1 MKNTL
6 AHILSKILLLTFVL
20 GGFCISMS
28 GCMSIDSD
36 KSLLDPGDPVTL
48 TVWHVYGEQADAPMN
63 LLIEEFNETVGHDK
77 GIRIQVTNVTSTSK
91 ILAQLLDAQAGKP
104 GTPELPDLFSCY
116 TQHVPSLGIENLL
129 DWSEWFSDKEL
140 DAYVPEFI
148 DSGRIDEKLIVFP
161 VSKSTYAFFINGS
174 QFARFSA
181 DTGVTYDSLSD
192 WNSFFP
198 AAEKYYEWSDGK
210 AFCAFDY
217 LIRHMELD
225 ILSRYGE
232 LEYTESGW
240 YDENDPAIKESFS
253 MFAKA
258 LAK

>member
-91 ILAQLLDAQAGKP
+91 ILAQLLDAQASR
-104 GTPELPDLFSCY
+104 ELRNCPTS
-116 TQHVPSLGIENLL
+116 
-129 DWSEWFSDKEL
+129 
-140 DAYVPEFI
+140 
-148 DSGRIDEKLIVFP
+148 FP
-161 VSKSTYAFFINGS
+161 VIHSMCRRSASKICL
-174 QFARFSA
+174 
-181 DTGVTYDSLSD
+181 TGVSGFRTRSWMLMCRSLLTAAGSMKSSSSFPCLNPLTHSLSTVH
-192 WNSFFP
+192 SLHAFP
-198 AAEKYYEWSDGK
+198 QIQA
-210 AFCAFDY
+210 
-217 LIRHMELD
+217 
-225 ILSRYGE
+225 
-232 LEYTESGW
+232 
-240 YDENDPAIKESFS
+240 
-253 MFAKA
+253 
-258 LAK
+258 